1 MADDRG
7 TSRRRFL
14 TLAAGTAIASGVA
27 PVASAR
33 TAGMAGAPT
42 SPTSPTERG
51 GPMAPDPYARWE
63 NGPCPRPDPAYFPIG
78 VWLQDPALAPQ
89 YQQAGI
95 NLYVGLWQGP
105 TEEQLTTLAGYGMS
119 VLADQN
125 DVGLGREA
133 AGPLVGWT
141 QMDEPDNAQPLPG
154 GGYGPPV
161 DPAVIADRY
170 HRMVSADR
178 TRPVLLNLGR
188 GVADD
193 DWIGRGPDASLD
205 DYPKYVGGADIVSF
219 DVYPVADGL
228 PLWLVAKGL
237 DRLRAWC
244 GRDKIIWNFVE
255 TTNISGNNQVTP
267 HQFRAEVWMSLIHGS
282 RGILYFV
289 HRFAPEF
296 DAARLLHDPQMLAAV
311 TATNAL
317 IHRLAPVLNRPSLP
331 GAVEVTGSD
340 AAVPIDTMVKRLTGV
355 TYVFAVAMR
364 DASTVGHFVLGGA
377 AAGASRVEVV
387 AEDRTVAVSRGR
399 FSDAFD
405 GYGVHIYRIVH
416 PR

>member
-1 MADDRG
+1 MADDQR
-7 TSRRRFL
+7 TSRRGFL
-14 TLAAGTAIASGVA
+14 KLAAGTAVASGMA
-27 PVASAR
+27 PVVSAL
-33 TAGMAGAPT
+33 AGGMAAASTPLT
-42 SPTSPTERG
+42 DRG
-51 GPMAPDPYARWE
+51 GTMTPDPYARWA
-63 NGPCPRPDPAYFPIG
+63 NGPCPRPDPSYFPIG
-78 VWLQDPALAPQ
+78 VWLQEPALAPQ

-105 TEEQLTTLAGYGMS
+105 TEEQLTTLAQHGMA
-119 VLADQN
+119 VIAHQN
-125 DVGLGREA
+125 DVGLARGN
-133 AGPLVGWT
+133 GTDNPLVGWA

-161 DPAVIADRY
+161 DPAVIVDRY
-170 HRMVSADR
+170 RAMARADR
-178 TRPVLLNLGR
+178 TRPVFLNLGR

-205 DYPKYVGGADIVSF
+205 DYPKYVRGADVVSF

-228 PLWLVAKGL
+228 PLWLVAKGV
-237 DRLRAWC
+237 DRLRAWSG
-244 GRDKIIWNFVE
+244 GRKVVWNFVE
-255 TTNISGNNQVTP
+255 TTNISGDRQVTP
-267 HQFRAEVWMSLIHGS
+267 HQFRAEVWMSLVHGS

-296 DAARLLHDPQMLAAV
+296 DAARLLHDPVMLAAV
-311 TATNAL
+311 TRTNAL
-317 IHRLAPVLNRPSLP
+317 IRRLAPVLNRPSMP
-331 GAVEVTGSD
+331 GAVEVTSSD
-340 AAVPIDTMVKRLTGV
+340 SGVPVDTMVKRLTGE

-364 DASTVGHFVLGGA
+364 DAPTVGHFVLGGA
-377 AAGASRVEVV
+377 AAGASRVHVV
-387 AEDRTVAVSRGR
+387 DENRTVAMTRGR